1 MNTNLVKVFSSANFG
16 EVRTIVNEDG
26 SISLNAEDVV
36 KGLGWTTVAKS
47 GNETIRWSRVNNYCR
62 EFGFD
67 TDVTKDDYIPESLF
81 YLLGM
86 KASSSAAKEFQKWI
100 AIDVLPQI
108 RKTGTYTADSESMEN
123 EAYNL
128 SPEIKSIFCLDKRT
142 VELNSRIAKIENT
155 STIDYSQQE
164 ELRTLALKRVVSVLG
179 GKNSPAY
186 KELSKKAF
194 VNFWNSYKQTM
205 EVNSY
210 RNTPVVKYEEA
221 RNIISNWQPD
231 HELAL
236 MIKGANAHFSTI
248 V

>member
-123 EAYNL
+123 EGYNL
-128 SPEIKSIFCLDKRT
+128 SLIHI
-142 VELNSRIAKIENT
+142 
-155 STIDYSQQE
+155 
-164 ELRTLALKRVVSVLG
+164 
-179 GKNSPAY
+179 
-186 KELSKKAF
+186 
-194 VNFWNSYKQTM
+194 
-205 EVNSY
+205 
-210 RNTPVVKYEEA
+210 
-221 RNIISNWQPD
+221 
-231 HELAL
+231 
-236 MIKGANAHFSTI
+236 
-248 V
+248 

>member
-1 MNTNLVKVFSSANFG
+1 MSSSIVKVFSSASFG
-16 EVRTIVNEDG
+16 EVRTIVNDDG

-36 KGLGWTTVAKS
+36 KGLGWITVAKS
-47 GNETIRWSRVNNYCR
+47 GNETIRWSRVNAYCR
-62 EFGFD
+62 ELGFG
-67 TDVTKDDYIPESLF
+67 DVITKDDYIPESLF

-108 RKTGTYTADSESMEN
+108 RKTGTYTADTESLN
-123 EAYNL
+123 SADSNL

-142 VELNSRIAKIENT
+142 VELNSRIEKIENT

-164 ELRTLALKRVVSVLG
+164 ELRTLALKKVVSVLG
-179 GKNSPAY
+179 GKNAPAY

-194 VNFWNSYKQTM
+194 CSFWNSYKQAM

-210 RNTPVVKYEEA
+210 RNTPVMKYENA
-221 RNIISNWQPD
+221 RNLIIQWQPD
-231 HELAL
+231 HELDL
-236 MIKGANAHFSTI
+236 MIKGANANMTLYN
-248 V
+248 